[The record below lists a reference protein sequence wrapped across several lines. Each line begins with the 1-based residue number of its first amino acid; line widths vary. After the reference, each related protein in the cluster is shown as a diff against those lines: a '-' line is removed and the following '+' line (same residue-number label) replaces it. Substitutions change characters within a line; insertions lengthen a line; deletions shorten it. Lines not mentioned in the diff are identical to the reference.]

1 MKKFITAFL
10 AILVLIISIRSSRF
24 LYQSLDWSL
33 AYCIDMVL
41 MKFFAWSLDRG
52 YWPYTDVY
60 TYNLPMTIYI
70 NWFALKIF
78 GNSSWGAISDIR
90 ELPVATA
97 VIIALVGASL
107 CLTLSENATNFGAFQ
122 RETMMLPFW
131 ILSLI
136 SYDKIIEGKSQRLH
150 GFLLGTY

>member
-52 YWPYTDVY
+52 IWPYTDIY

-70 NWFALKIF
+70 NWVALKVF
-78 GNSSWGAISDIR
+78 GDSSWGFRLLDVSW
-90 ELPVATA
+90 
-97 VIIALVGASL
+97 LV
-107 CLTLSENATNFGAFQ
+107 F
-122 RETMMLPFW
+122 
-131 ILSLI
+131 
-136 SYDKIIEGKSQRLH
+136 
-150 GFLLGTY
+150 